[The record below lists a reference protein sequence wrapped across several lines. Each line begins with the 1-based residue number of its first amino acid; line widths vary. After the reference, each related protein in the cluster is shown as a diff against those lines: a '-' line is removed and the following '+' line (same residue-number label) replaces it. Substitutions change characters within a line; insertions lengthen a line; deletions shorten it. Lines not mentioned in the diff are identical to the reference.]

1 MSPGI
6 SAPALPSASPTGA
19 QFPSAANTDADKPAI
34 NPTAI
39 VYLENHIRIFL
50 LYSVEVS
57 PLPRFFVGPNTLHFP
72 RPRAPLIVCA
82 SRPYSASLAQ
92 LRDHLHRSGRQ
103 PLGADVGWTRTP

>member
-6 SAPALPSASPTGA
+6 SVPALPSASPTGA

-39 VYLENHIRIFL
+39 VYFENHIRIFL

-57 PLPRFFVGPNTLHFP
+57 PFAKV
-72 RPRAPLIVCA
+72 
-82 SRPYSASLAQ
+82 
-92 LRDHLHRSGRQ
+92 RDHRHRSGRQ
-103 PLGADVGWTRTP
+103 PLGADVGWARTPSPCSPLRFAEPGRPGTRPLLLPRR